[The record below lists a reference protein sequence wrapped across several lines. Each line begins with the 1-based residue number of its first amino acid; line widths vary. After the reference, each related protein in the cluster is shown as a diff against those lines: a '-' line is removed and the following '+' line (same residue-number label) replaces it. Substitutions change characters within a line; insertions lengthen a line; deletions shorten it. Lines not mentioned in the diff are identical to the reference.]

1 MQIVTL
7 TKFLIKM
14 VTTVIQEVLYCGYFL
29 RDYSQGDFLIFPKEA
44 GIPWSHVIGVHAYVT
59 ST

>member
-29 RDYSQGDFLIFPKEA
+29 RDYSQGDFLIFPKAA
-44 GIPWSHVIGVHAYVT
+44 GIP
-59 ST
+59 